1 MIRQSDGLICL
12 AEDILRWDDIQ
23 AVVWFCSLLLFRPT
37 EKKKKKATG
46 IPPRSIKIQFGKE
59 KNMHKFTAA
68 EKGGC

>member
-1 MIRQSDGLICL
+1 MVLL
-12 AEDILRWDDIQ
+12 TALIQ
-23 AVVWFCSLLLFRPT
+23 AHR
-37 EKKKKKATG
+37 KKKKKATG